1 MTTGLPLLSCCRSI
15 DSLCR
20 ADSTLSSA
28 SLFSS
33 YAFSANSVQSFGF
46 VRRRRLRFPLPHAQ
60 ENPCR
65 MPAQP

>member
-33 YAFSANSVQSFGF
+33 YAFPANSVQSFGC
-46 VRRRRLRFPLPHAQ
+46 VTKEWSRPRTRYYGGGTNLK
-60 ENPCR
+60 
-65 MPAQP
+65 MT